1 MWRKVR
7 TFARGMKQHLAIL
20 FVSLALAAMCV
31 LECLPHHHHGDVVCF
46 GVELAEQQECHSQLC
61 CGDALHH
68 AEGACDSHSEGTP
81 HGDDDCS
88 LAGAFHKLLAASE
101 VRGDIPCIEVALP
114 EWQEAVDECHDEK
127 NCTHHGYCYLVPT
140 PYESPC
146 LGVRALRAPPVA

>member
-1 MWRKVR
+1 
-7 TFARGMKQHLAIL
+7 MKQHLAIL

-68 AEGACDSHSEGTP
+68 AEGACDSHSEGNP
-81 HGDDDCS
+81 HGEDDCS
-88 LAGAFHKLLAASE
+88 LADAFHKLLAASE
-101 VRGDIPCIEVALP
+101 IRGDIPCIEVALP
-114 EWQEAVDECHDEK
+114 AWQESVCECLDEK
-127 NCTHHGYCYLVPT
+127 CCTHHGYCHLTPT
-140 PYESPC
+140 PYESPY